1 MVLPCPERG
10 PACSLRD
17 MGTID
22 VARPDDQ
29 GESARR
35 LEAAARG
42 DRAAWGAVLAGHRD
56 RLRRM
61 VALRLDRRLQG
72 RIDPSD
78 VIQDASL
85 EAARRLPEYLREAA
99 PMPLFLWLRFLTAQA
114 LQALHRRHLGAQARD
129 ADREISIGGGRIP
142 QATSAALAAQLLG
155 HDTRAS
161 EAAIRAERKLRLEE
175 ALNSMDPLDREVLA
189 LRHFEQLSNAECA
202 RVLGLSESAATKRY
216 IRALRRL
223 KEILISLPGGA
234 AESWT

>member
-1 MVLPCPERG
+1 
-10 PACSLRD
+10 

-22 VARPDDQ
+22 LARPDDQ

-61 VALRLDRRLQG
+61 VSLRLDRRLQG

-78 VIQDASL
+78 VIQEAYL
-85 EAARRLPEYLREAA
+85 EAARRLPEYVQEPA

-129 ADREISIGGGRIP
+129 ADREISIVGGRIP
-142 QATSAALAAQLLG
+142 HATSAALAAQLLG

-175 ALNSMDPLDREVLA
+175 ALNSMDPIDREVLA

-202 RVLGLSESAATKRY
+202 RVLALSESGATKRY
-216 IRALRRL
+216 VRALKRL
-223 KEILISLPGGA
+223 KEILTLLPGGA
-234 AESWT
+234 KEYWT